1 MTPVGDAQDD
11 LLAAIVPILH
21 DILPQTKAYSLD
33 IIISEKNRKKRFD
46 AALDSWQ
53 PALGEITFKFGIPEP
68 ATIPGTTETV
78 NEISLGISEGSA
90 EGQPPDFRFHDLI
103 NTLNDAEMRPGFEFV
118 SLKWFRDTYL
128 PGEQYDWAKMPRF
141 LDAMIRAAISDGVL
155 LTSKVTNPRSPQF
168 PVTAI
173 RLNRRHKDVVLV
185 LGESSGFALNFRPVP
200 IGGEPLSDT
209 VLRDRG

>member
-1 MTPVGDAQDD
+1 MITVGDAQSD
-11 LLAAIVPILH
+11 LLEKIAPILH
-21 DILPQTKAYSLD
+21 EILPQTTACSLE
-33 IIISEKNRKKRFD
+33 IIISEKNRKKRRD
-46 AALDSWQ
+46 AALESWQ

-68 ATIPGTTETV
+68 ATTPGTAETE
-78 NEISLGISEGSA
+78 NEISQGKSEGKVA
-90 EGQPPDFRFHDLI
+90 GRPPDLRFHDLI
-103 NTLNDAEMRPGFEFV
+103 NALNDAEMRPGFEFV

-128 PGEQYDWAKMPRF
+128 PGEQYDWAKMPRS

-173 RLNRRHKDVVLV
+173 RLNRQHQDVVNV
-185 LGESSGFALNFRPVP
+185 LGESSGFTLNFRPVP
-200 IGGEPLSDT
+200 IRGEPLSDT